1 MKDYKIFYEFNG
13 RKMYT
18 IVRARS
24 VQDAK
29 DQINK
34 RLNFLEIKDITKPDE
49 TVEYL
54 KDLFGFK

>member
-1 MKDYKIFYEFNG
+1 
-13 RKMYT
+13 MYT

-49 TVEYL
+49 TVDYL

>member
-18 IVRARS
+18 IVRAKS

-29 DQINK
+29 QQINN

-49 TVEYL
+49 TLEYI
-54 KDLFGFK
+54 KNLFNMK